1 MRPVSANTR
10 TNMNRITF
18 SAILALL
25 AIVMLLGCG
34 SETTGSEDTEVDIRG
49 TIIELSRMEGSG
61 NTGDVTLGAVKV
73 EGKIEED
80 TRYDFAAI
88 TITSSTEIFRQEGQS
103 RVLSTFDEVEHGQQV
118 EVLFAGPVRE
128 TYPIQGTAAK
138 LTILE

>member
-1 MRPVSANTR
+1 
-10 TNMNRITF
+10 MNRITF
-18 SAILALL
+18 SSILALL

-34 SETTGSEDTEVDIRG
+34 SETTDSEDTEVDIRG

-61 NTGDVTLGAVKV
+61 NTDDAILGAVVV

-88 TITSSTEIFRQEGQS
+88 TIMSTTDIFRQEGQS
-103 RVLSTFDEVEHGQQV
+103 KVPSTFDEVEQGQRV

-128 TYPIQGTAAK
+128 TYPIQGVAAK

>member
-1 MRPVSANTR
+1 MRPVRSDTR

-18 SAILALL
+18 SSILALL

-34 SETTGSEDTEVDIRG
+34 SETTDSEDTEVDIRG

-61 NTGDVTLGAVKV
+61 NTDDAILGAVVV

-88 TITSSTEIFRQEGQS
+88 TIMSTTDIFRQEGQS
-103 RVLSTFDEVEHGQQV
+103 KVPSTFDEVEQGQRV

-128 TYPIQGTAAK
+128 TYPIQGVAAK